1 MRGREN
7 LFDFPSYSIITYIK
21 REKTFGNSR
30 FDLYLEH
37 GGRKH
42 YIEVKGVTL
51 EVNGVARFPDAPTE
65 RGIKHIYE
73 LIEAKRQGYQAS
85 IIFIIQMK
93 GVRAFGPNRKDHP
106 DFAEAL
112 KAAKTAGVEILAF
125 DCRVSE
131 DCLVCDQKIPVWLD
145 ELH

>member
-1 MRGREN
+1 M
-7 LFDFPSYSIITYIK
+7 
-21 REKTFGNSR
+21 
-30 FDLYLEH
+30 
-37 GGRKH
+37 
-42 YIEVKGVTL
+42 KGVTL

-145 ELH
+145 ELR